1 MTACVGID
9 VSKEW
14 LDIHCLSSGRAW
26 RVRNQAVDIEPLAK
40 QLQGAGPI
48 VLEATGGYEFALLQA
63 LQNAG
68 LKPWRVN
75 PKRVRDFARSHGI
88 LAKTDK
94 LDARVLALFAQEKQ
108 QYQPKTMFK
117 PNPRLKAL
125 NAHRQDLIKSLVME
139 KNRLKQT
146 TDSFVKENILAV
158 IACLKELLAKTRKEI
173 EQLIEREAHLQLQC
187 QVMQSVTGIGPTISS
202 VILAELPELGHLK
215 RKQIASLVGVAP
227 FNCDSGQMRGR
238 RCIWGG
244 RQPVR
249 NALYQ
254 AAFIAKRYD
263 PKMKAH
269 FDQLRERGKPFKV
282 ALIACARKLLVIL
295 NARMRD
301 HFAQLSPLPA

>member
-1 MTACVGID
+1 MTECVGID

-26 RVRNQAVDIEPLAK
+26 RVPNQAVDIEPLAW
-40 QLQGAGPI
+40 QLQGAAPI
-48 VLEATGGYEFALLQA
+48 VVEATGGYENALLEA
-63 LQNAG
+63 LENAG
-68 LKPWRVN
+68 LRPWRVN
-75 PKRVRDFARSHGI
+75 PKRVRDFARSDGI

-94 LDARVLALFAQEKQ
+94 LDARVLALFGREKQ
-108 QYQPKTMFK
+108 RHQPKTTFK
-117 PNPRLKAL
+117 PNPRVKAL
-125 NAHRQDLIKSLVME
+125 TAHRQDLIKSLTME
-139 KNRLKQT
+139 KNRLKQA
-146 TDSFVKENILAV
+146 TDSFVKESIV
-158 IACLKELLAKTRKEI
+158 SMITFLKGLVTKVEQEI
-173 EQLIEREAHLQLQC
+173 KQLVAEDERLQSQE
-187 QVMQSVTGIGPTISS
+187 QVMQSVKGIGPAIAAML
-202 VILAELPELGHLK
+202 LAELPELGHLNG
-215 RKQIASLVGVAP
+215 KQIASLVGVAP
-227 FNCDSGQMRGR
+227 FNCDSGQMRAR

-301 HFAQLSPLPA
+301 HFAQLSPLPS